1 MQTIPELWRQCKPLL
16 EGWLGEWGL
25 ILAVFLVGLTSFGL
39 GRLSALIEAR
49 PPVSVRQAPAE
60 VEPKGMAVGG
70 LYVAARSGSAYY
82 FPWCSGAARIRPEN
96 RVWFDSETAARA
108 ASYKPAKGC
117 DGLGSE

>member
-1 MQTIPELWRQCKPLL
+1 MQTIPELWRRCKSPL

-39 GRLSALIEAR
+39 GRLSVLVEAR
-49 PPVSVRQAPAE
+49 PPVSVRQVPAE
-60 VEPKGMAVGG
+60 VEPRGMVVGG

-82 FPWCSGAARIRPEN
+82 FPWCSGVSRIRPDN
-96 RVWFDSETAARA
+96 RVWFESEATARKAGYA
-108 ASYKPAKGC
+108 PAKGC